1 MIQYNNAAYPIGD
14 LALLKRKIQTILTK
28 QSIGILLDSNEYKL
42 DSYSKYQLV
51 AGFDPID
58 ELIILTDDPINNP
71 FDELKSWRSDHTFS
85 LGFFSYD
92 LKNSL
97 ENLSSENKQL
107 LELPLLYFFIPRHL
121 LIVETDT
128 LIIYSIGNPSDILNL
143 IDKTEVEDSASP
155 ITTLPATSYPD
166 RQEYLSVI
174 QNIKDHILEGDVYEM
189 NYCRFFE
196 VPTSQIDSISLL
208 DHMMAS
214 SRAPFASYIKYYG
227 KEVFCSSPERFICK
241 RSDQLISQPIKGTI
255 KRGSSAREDE
265 DLQRQL
271 RESEKDQAENIMI
284 VDLVRNDLS
293 RSCRVGSVQVEEL
306 FGIYPFKTVTQMIST
321 ISGTLDQ
328 HCHPIDAIAKAFP
341 MGSMTGAPKVMAM
354 SLIEKYEAFK
364 RGIFSGS
371 IGYFDFEDDF
381 DFNVVIRSVLYD
393 ADQQKTFLPVG
404 GAIVYDSDPQSEYE
418 ESLLKAKNMLN
429 ILGVK
434 D

>member
-14 LALLKRKIQTILTK
+14 LLLLKRKIQTILTR
-28 QSIGILLDSNEYKL
+28 QSIGVLLDSNEYKL
-42 DSYSKYQLV
+42 DSYSKYQLI
-51 AGFDPID
+51 AGFDPED
-58 ELIILTDDPINNP
+58 ELIITAENTIHNP
-71 FDELKSWRSDHTFS
+71 FDELKSWRSDHTFC
-85 LGFFSYD
+85 LGFLSYD

-97 ENLSSENKQL
+97 ENLSSKNKQL
-107 LELPLLYFFIPRHL
+107 VDLPLLYFFIPRHL
-121 LIVETDT
+121 IIVKADL
-128 LIIYSIGNPSDILNL
+128 LIIYSTGNPSDIKELL
-143 IDKTEVEDSASP
+143 DQTAVDERVSP
-155 ITTLPATSYPD
+155 ITSLPANSYPS

-174 QNIKDHILEGDVYEM
+174 HNIKNHILTGDVYEM
-189 NYCRFFE
+189 NYCRYFE
-196 VPTSQIDSISLL
+196 VPTLQIESINLL
-208 DHMMAS
+208 NHMMES
-214 SRAPFASYIKYYG
+214 SGAPFASYIKYYD

-241 RSDQLISQPIKGTI
+241 RGDQLISQPIKGTI
-255 KRGSSAREDE
+255 KRGQTAEEDK

-293 RSCRVGSVQVEEL
+293 KSCKVGSVKVEEL

-328 HCHPIDAIAKAFP
+328 YCHPVDAIAGAFP

-354 SLIEKYEAFK
+354 SLIEEYEVFK

-418 ESLLKAKNMLN
+418 ESLLKARNMLN

-434 D
+434 E